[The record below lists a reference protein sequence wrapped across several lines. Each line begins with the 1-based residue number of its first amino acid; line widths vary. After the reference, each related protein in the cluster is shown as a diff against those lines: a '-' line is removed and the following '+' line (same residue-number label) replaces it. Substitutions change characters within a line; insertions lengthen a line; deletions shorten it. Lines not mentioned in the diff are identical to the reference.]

1 MNAVSVSEDKPK
13 ESRFTLAGAAAVILG
28 ATLIFGNIYL
38 LNRTSR
44 LETQIRELRGAVRTE
59 LANLQHD
66 TIATTSENSKALA
79 GLRQLLDETGS
90 RNQQAASQATL
101 LARRYSEQLAK
112 KLERQEKQVSEQ
124 HQQLVAQLGEITQTT
139 SQTDQKVSGI
149 ATEVTGVK
157 SDVAETKSALDKT
170 FGDLRSVRGDLG
182 IQSGLIATNARELA
196 ALKALGERTYFEF
209 QLPKTKSP
217 QRIGDVAVQLKKS
230 DTKRNRYTI
239 ELITNDKR
247 VEKKDR
253 TINEPVQFYMAK
265 ARLPY
270 EIVVN
275 EVQRDRIIGYL
286 AAPKVRDVR

>member
-1 MNAVSVSEDKPK
+1 MNAISVSEDKPK
-13 ESRFTLAGAAAVILG
+13 ESRFTLAGVAAVVLG
-28 ATLIFGNIYL
+28 AALVFGNIYL
-38 LNRTSR
+38 LNKTDR
-44 LETQIRELRGAVRTE
+44 LETQLRDLRGAVRTE
-59 LANLQHD
+59 LTNLQHD
-66 TIATTSENSKALA
+66 TLASTSENSKALA
-79 GLRQLLDETGS
+79 ELRQLLDETGS
-90 RNQQAASQATL
+90 RNKQAATQATL
-101 LARRYSEQLAK
+101 LAKRYSDQLAK
-112 KLERQEKQVSEQ
+112 KIELQEKQVSEQ

-157 SDVAETKSALDKT
+157 SDVAETRSALDKT
-170 FGDLRSVRGDLG
+170 LGDLRSVRGDLG
-182 IQSGLIATNARELA
+182 VQSGLIATNAKELA
-196 ALKALGERTYFEF
+196 ALKALGERNYFEF

-265 ARLPY
+265 ARVPY

-286 AAPKVRDVR
+286 AAPKVRDMR